1 MMGTWGRLA
10 CVWWL
15 GAVATINVGPA
26 SAGEPEFSFDCDTF
40 AFQNA
45 TVLKYQDGIAF
56 FRPSSQG
63 SDPANG
69 YTRRCFVMTR
79 TAMQFRKFARFNP
92 HGVALDDQEL
102 AKRIRAVARRGPW
115 LEALPENQ
123 RIVFP
128 GYSNLREISKA
139 RTQVFEDNIGSGF
152 MSYFRPSN
160 LRMVFLESKGYQEKT
175 HQNLDAA
182 LARGDMFVAF
192 LTTYPKMS
200 INHAVLIY
208 GRKKS
213 HSGDELEHYFVY
225 DPNHAE
231 APRELTWSPRERAF
245 AYQKDIDFIG
255 GFVRVYQSY
264 DKPLQ

>member
-1 MMGTWGRLA
+1 MFGTWGKLA
-10 CVWWL
+10 GVWL
-15 GAVATINVGPA
+15 SALAAVALPRG
-26 SAGEPEFSFDCDTF
+26 SAAAAEFRFDGDTF

-45 TVLKYQDGIAF
+45 TVLKYHDGIAF
-56 FRPSSQG
+56 FRPKSEV
-63 SDPANG
+63 SDPANS

-92 HGVALDDQEL
+92 QGVPLNDQEL
-102 AKRIRAVARRGPW
+102 ARRIRAVARRKAW
-115 LEALPENQ
+115 LEVLPDDQ

-128 GYSNLREISKA
+128 GYSNLREISKS
-139 RTQVFEDNIGSGF
+139 RTQVLKNNIGSGF

-160 LRMVFLESKGYQEKT
+160 IRMVFLDSKGYQERT
-175 HQNLDAA
+175 HQNLDAS
-182 LARGDMFVAF
+182 LARGDTFVAF

-213 HSGDELEHYFVY
+213 RPGDELKHYLVY

-231 APRELTWSPRERAF
+231 APRELTWSLRECAF

-255 GFVRVYQSY
+255 GFVRVYQAY